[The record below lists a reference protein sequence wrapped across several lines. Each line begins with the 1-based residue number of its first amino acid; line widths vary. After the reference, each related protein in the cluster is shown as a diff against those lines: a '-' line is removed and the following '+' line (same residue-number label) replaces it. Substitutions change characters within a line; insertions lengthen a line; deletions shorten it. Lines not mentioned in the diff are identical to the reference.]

1 MTEFTI
7 RFTGRQKGAIGIFH
21 RCKDIVIASD
31 EVDARLKLYD
41 RWEHITQLCMVKRK
55 QIEGKLA

>member
-7 RFTGRQKGAIGIFH
+7 RFTGRQKGAIGITH
-21 RCKDIVIASD
+21 RCKDIVIAPD
-31 EVDARLKLYD
+31 EATAYLKLYD
-41 RWEHITQLCMVKRK
+41 RWEHIMQPCVVRRK